1 MSDYKTAI
9 FDLDGTL
16 VDSLPGIEYALTE
29 SIKLIM
35 PETVVQLPDLRPYIG
50 PPLPELIKL
59 LFPDLLADTMEK
71 LAVQFRLIYD
81 DTGWQK
87 TRVYEHVIDTL
98 SWLTERGISCFLVTN
113 KRFRPVKQ
121 ILARF
126 GLLPFFK
133 EVVTA
138 DMDHTNIQSK
148 ETMVRYLVEKHRLN
162 PGKTLVVG
170 DTIDDGGAAQ
180 MCGMNF
186 AVAAYGYG
194 DVHQFNNI
202 RLVRFLNG
210 LDDVCNVFKGGQA
223 NEKGF
228 V

>member
-1 MSDYKTAI
+1 MLNYETVV

-29 SIKLIM
+29 SIRVVM
-35 PETVVQLPDLRPYIG
+35 PETVVHLPDLRSYIG
-50 PPLPELIKL
+50 PPLPEFIKL
-59 LFPDLLADTMEK
+59 LFPDLRADTMEK

-98 SWLTERGISCFLVTN
+98 SWLTERGIGCFLVTN

-121 ILARF
+121 ILAQF

-133 EVVTA
+133 EVITA
-138 DMDHTNIQSK
+138 DMDYMDIQSK
-148 ETMVRYLVEKHRLN
+148 EAMVRYLVEKHRLN
-162 PGKTLVVG
+162 PGKTLLVG
-170 DTIDDGGAAQ
+170 DTIDDAAAAQ

-202 RLVRFLNG
+202 PLVEFLNRP
-210 LDDVCNVFKGGQA
+210 DDVYNAFKGGQA